1 MLGRVQ
7 EQLTRPWERNQALVT
22 HTRDQLAQHEAGL
35 MDLREALNRA
45 VGTTREAEELNS
57 RNQERLEEA
66 LVESCPCPSSSPPPP
81 PPHHLLH
88 PPLLP
93 APSSTP
99 PPPRPLGLITTSPP
113 PLYFPTSPLF
123 CYLPCSPHHLQQR
136 KQELSRDNATL
147 GATLQAARDTLARVS
162 ELLRGM
168 DQAREVSTP
177 LPKGCILSGDGHA
190 QIRFG

>member
-1 MLGRVQ
+1 MLDRVQ
-7 EQLTRPWERNQALVT
+7 EQLTRRWERNQALVT
-22 HTRDQLAQHEAGL
+22 HTRDQLARHEAGL

-66 LVESCPCPSSSPPPP
+66 LVESWPC
-81 PPHHLLH
+81 
-88 PPLLP
+88 
-93 APSSTP
+93 
-99 PPPRPLGLITTSPP
+99 PLGLVTSSPL
-113 PLYFPTSPLF
+113 PLYFLTSPLF

-177 LPKGCILSGDGHA
+177 LPKGCILSGGRHT

>member
-1 MLGRVQ
+1 MLDRVQ
-7 EQLTRPWERNQALVT
+7 EQLTRRWERNQALVT
-22 HTRDQLAQHEAGL
+22 HTRDRLAQYEAGL

-66 LVESCPCPSSSPPPP
+66 LVESWPRPSSS
-81 PPHHLLH
+81 L
-88 PPLLP
+88 
-93 APSSTP
+93 
-99 PPPRPLGLITTSPP
+99 PLGLFTPSPP

-123 CYLPCSPHHLQQR
+123 CYLPRSLYHLQQR
-136 KQELSRDNATL
+136 KQELSGDNATL

-177 LPKGCILSGDGHA
+177 LPKGCILSGGGHT
-190 QIRFG
+190 QMRFE